1 MIFFFKLVF
10 FISLASVASTTWSI
24 EPSEKVK
31 VTPVLKTQNNWY
43 GDKVVYPQGQAE
55 VTVVVVEVAPG
66 GETGWHYHPV
76 PSVGMLME
84 GEIEVE
90 FENGELKH
98 LAAGEAAAEAVNVLH
113 NGHNRGE
120 VTARMVVVYTGTTD
134 MPLTVQKHLPEK
146 NDSD

>member
-1 MIFFFKLVF
+1 MTF
-10 FISLASVASTTWSI
+10 FIKLLFFVFLATVTSATWAI

-43 GDKVVYPQGQAE
+43 GDAIVYPQGQAE
-55 VTVVVVEVAPG
+55 VTVVVVELAPG
-66 GETGWHYHPV
+66 GETGWHYHPA
-76 PSVGMLME
+76 PSVGMLLE

-90 FENGELKH
+90 FEEGEIKH

-120 VTARMVVVYTGTTD
+120 VPAKLVVIYTGTTD
-134 MPLTVQKHLPEK
+134 LPLTVQQHTQ
-146 NDSD
+146 D